1 MSIEAMKQARDW
13 IAERPDLRP
22 ISAGKMI
29 SIIDR
34 AIEAAEKQEP
44 VAWMDRD
51 GDLYAREPDKN
62 WCPPHYP
69 LYTTPPAAPVQEPAK
84 CWCTTCR
91 PITPSDMRFVV
102 CPECGNKR
110 CPKANDHRNACTNSN
125 EPGQPGSS
133 WEHVKPAAHSACGN
147 ALRSQ
152 GLPYPR
158 TCKECGL
165 GPCKHLAA
173 LSADHPRLPE
183 YPQSEGLNDPA
194 LEYAKNV
201 PESWTP
207 EEVRLWQD
215 LQIESRNKANLRKY
229 ALELRKI
236 LDQTLSILNAQ
247 DRVYECARRLVEHAD
262 FQLGGVLSADSKA
275 RDIPSNAVSQVKA
288 RHLAALRDALA
299 AMPKQEGGD
308 A

>member
-1 MSIEAMKQARDW
+1 
-13 IAERPDLRP
+13 
-22 ISAGKMI
+22 
-29 SIIDR
+29 
-34 AIEAAEKQEP
+34 
-44 VAWMDRD
+44 
-51 GDLYAREPDKN
+51 
-62 WCPPHYP
+62 
-69 LYTTPPAAPVQEPAK
+69 
-84 CWCTTCR
+84 
-91 PITPSDMRFVV
+91 MRFVV

-133 WEHVKPAAHSACGN
+133 WEHVMPACSN

-152 GLPYPR
+152 GMPYPR

-165 GPCKHLAA
+165 GPCKHLAT
-173 LSADHPRLPE
+173 LSADHPKLPE

-215 LQIESRNKANLRKY
+215 LQIELRNKANLRKY

-236 LDQTLSILNAQ
+236 LDQTMSILNSQ

-262 FQLGGVLSADSKA
+262 FRLGGALSADSKA

-299 AMPKQEGGD
+299 GKPTQEIGALSAD
-308 A
+308 AQIAAHAKRLALELECLLLDTNDTAAVSKWWNSANEALAQYQADVDRLYPQDHVSPLGKD